1 MDYTTAKTQLRALE
15 KKLYALGYAE
25 SAIYLDSVT
34 VAPRD
39 TAEGR
44 GEALGE
50 LSAWEYDLFVTDEN
64 RALFNFLVACPE
76 AEAPVRREAEVL
88 LRNLDWMTGI
98 PADEYAAWSV
108 LLNDAE
114 SVWHEAKLNND
125 FPAFAP
131 YLEKIV
137 DTSRRF
143 AGYQDASRPAYD
155 VLLDHYERGLTMPYL
170 DRFFASLRADIVP
183 LLREVAARPL
193 PDDSFFY
200 GSFPV
205 EAQKKLT
212 WDLLR
217 TMGLSPDHLAVAQ
230 TEHPFQLT
238 FDRQNLRIA
247 THFHENN
254 AASAIYSAL
263 HEGGHALYEA
273 GLGAE
278 FDYTVLRD
286 ELPMSLHES
295 QSRFYENIIGRS
307 RAFMPYLLAKLRAYW
322 PDVFGSVSEDALYR
336 AVNRAEPTLIRTEA
350 DELTYPLHV
359 MVRYELEKR
368 LLSGDLA
375 VRDVPEAWNALYRDY
390 LGIEVP
396 DDTRGC
402 LQDSHWSGGM
412 LGYFPSYALGSAYG
426 AQMLSVMRRTVDVDA
441 AAASG
446 DLSPVTDWLR
456 EHVHRHAGMYEPQEL
471 LRRCVGD
478 FDPSYYT
485 AYLRDKFL
493 HIWD

>member
-1 MDYTTAKTQLRALE
+1 MDYSAAKTQLRRLE
-15 KKLYALGYAE
+15 KQLYALAFAD

-34 VAPRD
+34 VAPPD

-50 LSAWEYDLFVTDEN
+50 LSAWEYALFVTDAN
-64 RALFNFLVACPE
+64 RELFAFLQTCPE
-76 AEAPVRREAEVL
+76 AEAPVRREAQL
-88 LRNLDWMTGI
+88 LQKNLDWMTGI

-114 SVWHEAKLNND
+114 NVWHAAKANND
-125 FPAFAP
+125 FASFEP

-137 DTSRRF
+137 ETSRRF
-143 AGYQDASRPAYD
+143 ASYQDASRPAYD
-155 VLLDHYERGLTMPYL
+155 VLLDHYEDGLCMETL
-170 DRFFASLRADIVP
+170 DRFFGT
-183 LLREVAARPL
+183 LREGVVPIIGAVAGRPL
-193 PDDSFFY
+193 ADDSFFH
-200 GSFPV
+200 GSFPK
-205 EAQKKLT
+205 EGQRALT
-212 WDLLR
+212 WELLQA
-217 TMGLSPDHLAVAQ
+217 MGLSKAHLAVAE

-247 THFHENN
+247 THFHEDDL
-254 AASAIYSAL
+254 ASGIYSAL

-273 GLGAE
+273 GISPDY
-278 FDYTVLRD
+278 DYTILRD

-295 QSRFYENIIGRS
+295 QSRFYENYIGRS
-307 RAFMPYLLAKLRAYW
+307 RAFMTYLLPKLRAFY
-322 PDVFGSVSEDALYR
+322 PDTFASVTEEQLYR

-375 VRDVPEAWNALYRDY
+375 VRDLPEAWNALYKAY
-390 LGIEVP
+390 LGIDVP

-402 LQDSHWSGGM
+402 LQDSHWAGGM

-426 AQMLSVMRRTVDVDA
+426 AQMLAVMRRTVDVDA

-446 DLSPVTDWLR
+446 DLSPITAWLR
-456 EHVHRHAGMYEPQEL
+456 EHIHTHGALYGPQEI
-471 LRRCVGD
+471 LRRTVGG
-478 FDPSYYT
+478 FDPAYYI
-485 AYLRDKFL
+485 AYLKEKFL
-493 HIWD
+493 EN